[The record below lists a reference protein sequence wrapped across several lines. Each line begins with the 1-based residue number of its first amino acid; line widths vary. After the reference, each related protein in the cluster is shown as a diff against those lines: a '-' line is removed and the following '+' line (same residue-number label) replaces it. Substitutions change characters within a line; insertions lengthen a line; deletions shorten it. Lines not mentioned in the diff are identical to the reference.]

1 VIKDDVLVGGCLYG
15 DTLDG
20 SWYFQQICGGADIS
34 GVRDHLMFGKASIDA
49 AGIRAA
55 GLSTSEGAA
64 RA

>member
-34 GVRDHLMFGKASIDA
+34 QVRDHLMFGKASIEA

-55 GLSTSEGAA
+55 GIGAKDVA
-64 RA
+64 RV